1 MFRNIECGQR
11 RRVLALPHFLQRTGQ
26 LRWGLVSFK
35 QHVHWSMVMVAEN
48 MFALGKERAIR
59 WFFNGEADICLESG
73 ILYMSA
79 EQQSSLALEKKRSFP
94 V

>member
-1 MFRNIECGQR
+1 
-11 RRVLALPHFLQRTGQ
+11 
-26 LRWGLVSFK
+26 
-35 QHVHWSMVMVAEN
+35 MVMVAEN